1 MEAQNSVKEA
11 GTEQEEMDKSVG
23 KIPMYLYEIS
33 WLRLI
38 FSIMYFVILR
48 ADCEQKG
55 LTCTLPWI

>member
-33 WLRLI
+33 
-38 FSIMYFVILR
+38 
-48 ADCEQKG
+48 
-55 LTCTLPWI
+55 